1 METKG
6 TEESFA
12 ARIVDAINGVFGA
25 QQRNRAIHAKG
36 IVLDATFTP
45 HPGARELSRAPHLQ
59 RESTHVTVRF
69 SDFSGNPDVDDA
81 DANARPHGMAL
92 KFHLA
97 DGVDTDILAH
107 SYNGFPVA
115 TSEELREM
123 FLALA
128 GSGADATHPTAA
140 ERFLS
145 AHPRARAFFEAP
157 KPPPVSFGTL
167 AYFGVSSFAFRNAG
181 GGVAVGRYRLE
192 PGAGEQLLSAEE
204 VARADP
210 DYLRRELRARLVQAP
225 LRFTLLVQLAAPG
238 DRIDDPSEVWPETRP
253 LVELG
258 LLEIYEVV
266 ADSETVEQQ
275 LVFAPGAV
283 TDGIEPVDPMTAVRD
298 EAYGV
303 SYERRRRR

>member
-12 ARIVDAINGVFGA
+12 AQLVDAINDVFGA
-25 QQRNRAIHAKG
+25 QRRNRAIHAKG
-36 IVLDATFTP
+36 IVLDATLTP
-45 HPGARELSRAPHLQ
+45 HPSAHELTRAPHFQ
-59 RESTHVTVRF
+59 RAPTHVTVRF
-69 SDFSGNPDVDDA
+69 SDFSGNPDVDDT

-97 DGVDTDILAH
+97 DGVDTDLVAH
-107 SYNGFPVA
+107 SFNGFPVA
-115 TSEELREM
+115 TAEQFRELM
-123 FLALA
+123 LALA
-128 GSGADATHPTAA
+128 ASGADATHPTPA

-167 AYFGVSSFAFRNAG
+167 AYYGVNSFAFRNAG

-192 PGAGEQLLSAEE
+192 PGAGEQLLTPDEA
-204 VARADP
+204 ARADP

-225 LRFTLLVQLAAPG
+225 LRFTLSVQLAAPG

-266 ADSETVEQQ
+266 ADSDAAEEK
-275 LVFAPGAV
+275 LVFAPGAL
-283 TDGIEPVDPMTAVRD
+283 TDGIEPADPMIAVRD

-303 SYERRRRR
+303 SYARRHRQ